1 MRAIIATAN
10 LIVGRDGSTT
20 SNNSSIGLSTD
31 EDRLRFQQLRSRS
44 DLILIGGNTA
54 RREPYKRTPIPLY
67 ILTHAQVRLQPKNQ
81 LAKQFSMSITDLFS
95 DISNNF
101 PPTDSTSPIN
111 LLIEAGPVLL
121 KQMIDLRLIDHLHL
135 TKNLE
140 KNGENRISIEELISP
155 FKLMSSEIV
164 GSCEF
169 MHFQKTS
176 QVK

>member
-1 MRAIIATAN
+1 VREIIATAN
-10 LIVGRDGSTT
+10 LIVGNDGSTT

-67 ILTHAQVRLQPKNQ
+67 ILTHAMVRLQPKNQ
-81 LAKQFSMSITDLFS
+81 LAKQFSLGIGEMFS
-95 DISNNF
+95 EISNNF
-101 PPTDSTSPIN
+101 PPTNSTFPIN
-111 LLIEAGPVLL
+111 LLVEAGPVLL
-121 KQMIDLRLIDHLHL
+121 KQMIDLRLIDHLYL

-140 KNGENRISIEELISP
+140 KNGENKISIEELTRP
-155 FKLMSSEIV
+155 FKLVTSERV

-169 MHFQKTS
+169 MHYQKL
-176 QVK
+176 

>member
-10 LIVGRDGSTT
+10 LIVGNDGSTT

-67 ILTHAQVRLQPKNQ
+67 ILTHAMVRLQPKNQ
-81 LAKQFSMSITDLFS
+81 LAKQFSLGIGEMFS
-95 DISNNF
+95 EISNNF
-101 PPTDSTSPIN
+101 PPTNSTSPIN
-111 LLIEAGPVLL
+111 LLVEAGPVLL
-121 KQMIDLRLIDHLHL
+121 KQMIDLRLIDHLYL

-140 KNGENRISIEELISP
+140 KNGENKISIEELTRP
-155 FKLMSSEIV
+155 FKLVTNERV
-164 GSCEF
+164 GFCEF
-169 MHFQKTS
+169 MHYQKL
-176 QVK
+176 

>member
-1 MRAIIATAN
+1 VREIIASAN
-10 LIVGRDGSTT
+10 LIVGNDGSTT
-20 SNNSSIGLSTD
+20 ANNSSIGLSTD
-31 EDRLRFQQLRSRS
+31 EDRLRFQQLRSKS

-54 RREPYKRTPIPLY
+54 RREPYKRTLIPLY
-67 ILTHAQVRLQPKNQ
+67 ILTHAKVRLQPKNQ

-121 KQMIDLRLIDHLHL
+121 KQMIDLCLIDHLYL

-140 KNGENRISIEELISP
+140 KNGENRISIEELITP
-155 FKLMSSEIV
+155 FKLMSSEKV

-169 MHFQKTS
+169 MHFQKIS

>member
-10 LIVGRDGSTT
+10 LIVGSDGSTT

-54 RREPYKRTPIPLY
+54 RREPYKRTPVPLY
-67 ILTHAQVRLQPKNQ
+67 ILTHAKVRLQPKNQ
-81 LAKQFSMSITDLFS
+81 LAKQFSLGIGELFS
-95 DISNNF
+95 EISNNF

-111 LLIEAGPVLL
+111 LLVEAGPILL
-121 KQMIDLRLIDHLHL
+121 GQMIELSLIDHLYL

-140 KNGENRISIEELISP
+140 KNGENKISIEELIKP
-155 FKLMSSEIV
+155 FELVTSERV

-169 MHFQKTS
+169 MHYQKL
-176 QVK
+176 

>member
-54 RREPYKRTPIPLY
+54 RREPYKRTPVPLY
-67 ILTHAQVRLQPKNQ
+67 ILTHAKVRLQPKNQ
-81 LAKQFSMSITDLFS
+81 LAKQFSLGIGELFS
-95 DISNNF
+95 EISNNF

-111 LLIEAGPVLL
+111 LLVEAGPILL
-121 KQMIDLRLIDHLHL
+121 GQMIELSLIDHLYL

-140 KNGENRISIEELISP
+140 KNGENKISIEELIKP
-155 FKLMSSEIV
+155 FELVTSERV

-169 MHFQKTS
+169 MHYQKL
-176 QVK
+176 

>member
-10 LIVGRDGSTT
+10 LIVGNDGSTT

-67 ILTHAQVRLQPKNQ
+67 ILTHAMVRLQPKNQ
-81 LAKQFSMSITDLFS
+81 LAKQFSLGIGEMFS
-95 DISNNF
+95 EISNNF
-101 PPTDSTSPIN
+101 PPTNSTSPIN
-111 LLIEAGPVLL
+111 LLVEAGPVLL
-121 KQMIDLRLIDHLHL
+121 KQMIDLRLIDHLYL

-140 KNGENRISIEELISP
+140 KNGENKISIEELTRP
-155 FKLMSSEIV
+155 FKLVTNERV

-169 MHFQKTS
+169 MHYQKL
-176 QVK
+176 